1 MPAKI
6 ASSAPRPPFEL
17 PRVML
22 AVRTSPLSCWKAGK
36 TRIFTPVRES
46 SGESRLKRASPM
58 NERFGV
64 GVAILSSAV
73 GGGAAVATRYLIKSA
88 DPFTLAAIRFGGGV
102 ICLLPL
108 ALLLRSRCPPRRTG
122 PRSRASASCSLRCS
136 SSSTTWRWPTRR
148 WHAAPC
154 ALDLAADDHGGRRVA
169 AHRRLKPAQDLGILL
184 AMLGVAGALVTGLR
198 DAPPGAWRGDLIMT
212 GATLC
217 MALYNVWTRPFIQR
231 SSALGFVTASM
242 GVGAAALVVVSAFP
256 GAALVTRF
264 APDQW
269 LAAIYLAAGGGAL
282 AFFLWVYALQYASPS
297 RVANTM
303 TVNPFVAGFWRQSY
317 CTSPSRCHSWWA

>member
-1 MPAKI
+1 M
-6 ASSAPRPPFEL
+6 S
-17 PRVML
+17 
-22 AVRTSPLSCWKAGK
+22 
-36 TRIFTPVRES
+36 
-46 SGESRLKRASPM
+46 
-58 NERFGV
+58 ERFGV
-64 GVAILSSAV
+64 GIAIVSSAV
-73 GGGAAVATRYLIKSA
+73 GGGAAVATRYLIASA

-108 ALLLRSRCPPRRTG
+108 ALLLRSRFPPRQDWAAVAGLGFMFFAVFFVFYNVALAYTTVARGTLALSTLPLMTMIAG
-122 PRSRASASCSLRCS
+122 ALLRVEGLSLRK
-136 SSSTTWRWPTRR
+136 T
-148 WHAAPC
+148 
-154 ALDLAADDHGGRRVA
+154 
-169 AHRRLKPAQDLGILL
+169 LGILL
-184 AMLGVAGALVTGLR
+184 AMLGVAGALVTALD

-242 GVGAAALVVVSAFP
+242 GVGAAVLIVVSAFQGG
-256 GAALVTRF
+256 GAMVARF

-303 TVNPFVAGFWRQSY
+303 TVNPFVSGLLAALVLHEPVTVQLAAGLIAVCIGLWIATTETVRKAAQ
-317 CTSPSRCHSWWA
+317 RA